1 MNVSAR
7 SYLTAGAAA
16 LSAAAIV
23 MAPVQPLNSDLA
35 AAGHKSVSDLAV
47 GLAAAVTPVDPIQ
60 NIIDVIQA
68 SGTNLETLLGNW
80 SGGLYVN
87 GTFPFPPNTGTV
99 PIFENGNLGWRTGG
113 YASGAA
119 LPILSQVITNLETYL
134 GELPDI
140 GTILG
145 QVFSNIG
152 NALGAPFQAGAEESG
167 RPFNSAILPVS
178 PYNQNVNAVPY
189 FDVPLL
195 GAASQRDLWAL
206 LPTVAGE
213 EAYAS
218 LKPILDFLSTPVSG
232 VLVGAIGPIVA
243 PVLAVVNSISNTIE
257 LLRES
262 NFGGALTE
270 LINIPANV
278 IGAVLNGGQTLD
290 LTPVLS
296 LLGVTL
302 PDSIQSIGLKMGG
315 LLSPG
320 GVGFDAL
327 AAVAEVPDVL
337 SLDIPGLPLGPIG
350 ALAGLN
356 SYVAKSIVLPAPVE
370 APVQIAAAAVDA
382 PAPAVEA
389 VEASEDAAP
398 ASVSEV
404 TAVEDSAPAEVSA
417 PVSEPATEVADAAA
431 DTTPAAPR
439 AVNRGGRGGEAA
451 SAASTGTST
460 PKRAARGAASRG

>member
-16 LSAAAIV
+16 LSATAIV

-60 NIIDVIQA
+60 NIIDVVDN
-68 SGTNLETLLGNW
+68 SSVNLITLVNDW
-80 SGGLYVN
+80 AAGLYVN

-356 SYVAKSIVLPAPVE
+356 SYVAKSMNPLLGE
-370 APVQIAAAAVDA
+370 APAAAAE
-382 PAPAVEA
+382 APAVEA
-389 VEASEDAAP
+389 VEVAAP
-398 ASVSEV
+398 A
-404 TAVEDSAPAEVSA
+404 AAPDSAPEVAAVAVSEPAEA
-417 PVSEPATEVADAAA
+417 PAEAADPVSEPAQQVADDV
-431 DTTPAAPR
+431 DTAPAAPR
-439 AVNRGGRGGEAA
+439 ASRAARGAGA
-451 SAASTGTST
+451 SSSDDGAGAST

>member
-16 LSAAAIV
+16 LSATAIV

-60 NIIDVIQA
+60 NIIDVVND
-68 SGTNLETLLGNW
+68 SGVNLNTLVNDW
-80 SGGLYVN
+80 AAGLYVN
-87 GTFPFPPNTGTV
+87 GTIPSPPNTGTGL
-99 PIFENGNLGWRTGG
+99 FQNGNLGWRRGG
-113 YASGAA
+113 YASGVA
-119 LPILSQVITNLETYL
+119 LPILNQVVSNLATYL
-134 GELPDI
+134 GELPDF
-140 GTILG
+140 GTIIS
-145 QVFSNIG
+145 QVFENLSNG
-152 NALGAPFQAGAEESG
+152 FMAPFEAGVEESG
-167 RPFNSAILPVS
+167 RPFNSALLPVS

-189 FDVPLL
+189 FALPIFGDT
-195 GAASQRDLWAL
+195 SQRDVWAL
-206 LPTVAGE
+206 LPTLAGA

-327 AAVAEVPDVL
+327 AAVAAIPDVL
-337 SLDIPGLPLGPIG
+337 SVDVPGLPIGPIG
-350 ALAGLN
+350 ALAGLAN
-356 SYVAKSIVLPAPVE
+356 YVSKSIVVAPPEEAPVE
-370 APVQIAAAAVDA
+370 IAAAAGQ
-382 PAPAVEA
+382 APAVA
-389 VEASEDAAP
+389 TEASQVEVAP
-398 ASVSEV
+398 ASAPKVSALDVEAQAEV
-404 TAVEDSAPAEVSA
+404 TD
-417 PVSEPATEVADAAA
+417 PVSEPANEVADTA
-431 DTTPAAPR
+431 DTTPTAPR
-439 AVNRGGRGGEAA
+439 AASRSGRGGEKA
-451 SAASTGTST
+451 SAATTGSST